1 MVRTTPHQIWW
12 GVVFLC
18 PWVKIS
24 SMGNFF
30 GKIIIALLIAGVG
43 IYGYLEYKNYQ
54 NNQSPDESNP
64 TDKRVVEIAPG
75 VEAEIE
81 GNLVPR
87 ISADALKSAKLPDFD
102 RIPKAPKE
110 MSQEIGD
117 KFISKLNASIEAVK
131 ADPTS
136 YGDWIDIGIYRKIL
150 DDYEGAKEIW
160 AFLVKAAPDVATA
173 YVNLGNL
180 YAYYLHDNKKA
191 EQLFLD
197 GIDVAPRWKESYDRA
212 VDFYVVVTKEPEKA
226 RALLVKYSAKYPDMK
241 SYLDSLALKI

>member
-1 MVRTTPHQIWW
+1 MSPRSRELMVRTTPHQIWW

-131 ADPTS
+131 ADP
-136 YGDWIDIGIYRKIL
+136 
-150 DDYEGAKEIW
+150 
-160 AFLVKAAPDVATA
+160 DVATA

-212 VDFYVVVTKEPEKA
+212 VDFY
-226 RALLVKYSAKYPDMK
+226 
-241 SYLDSLALKI
+241 